1 MKPAKETLGLVL
13 GLVSVI
19 TFWVPPIGLGLGIAG
34 LAVTIGRWGQARGL
48 RTIALAASV
57 LGMLAFA
64 AFWGTVWALSQ

>member
-13 GLVSVI
+13 GLASVI

-34 LAVTIGRWGQARGL
+34 LAVTIGRWGQVRGL
-48 RTIALAASV
+48 RTIAVTASV